1 MSRSISMDRVIL
13 PHNELN
19 SENQVITEFDLFKEE
34 IESACSHELT
44 FNAKLISFINN
55 QVNATRESS
64 LHCLV
69 HSVCEYLQN
78 IPMADPDT
86 ECYDYGQIIEFM
98 PEILAICKEAI
109 DYIYDEDE
117 TINESLVE
125 VDDQLYLF
133 DLDNDPHPF

>member
-1 MSRSISMDRVIL
+1 MSRSISMSVLKSDV
-13 PHNELN
+13 
-19 SENQVITEFDLFKEE
+19 
-34 IESACSHELT
+34 ESACSHELT
-44 FNAKLISFINN
+44 FNAKLISFIDN

-69 HSVCEYLQN
+69 HSVCEYLQD

-109 DYIYDEDE
+109 DYIYDGETEDVA
-117 TINESLVE
+117 TYS
-125 VDDQLYLF
+125 DQLHLWGHDIDGNIDSY
-133 DLDNDPHPF
+133 PF